1 MKTTKKRIA
10 LGAVGAIVAVGM
22 FGACSDSTTPDV
34 QSAPAAS
41 TAAAPAGDAPT
52 QSAPTTAAPAG
63 DAPTQSAPTTAAP
76 AGDVPA
82 EYASALAKARSYAE
96 NMHMSKAAVR
106 DQLVSEYGESFPK
119 AAADYAM
126 ANLTGIDWNANAL
139 AKAKSYRDGMH
150 MSNAAIRKQLV
161 SEYGEQFTAAEADY
175 AMRELG

>member
-1 MKTTKKRIA
+1 MKITKKRVA

-22 FGACSDSTTPDV
+22 FGACSGSTTPDV

-41 TAAAPAGDAPT
+41 TAAAPTGDAP
-52 QSAPTTAAPAG
+52 
-63 DAPTQSAPTTAAP
+63 
-76 AGDVPA
+76 A
-82 EYASALAKARSYAE
+82 EYESALAKARSYAE

-139 AKAKSYRDGMH
+139 EKAKSYRDGMH

>member
-1 MKTTKKRIA
+1 MKITKKRVA

-22 FGACSDSTTPDV
+22 FGACSGSTTPDV

-52 QSAPTTAAPAG
+52 KSAPTA
-63 DAPTQSAPTTAAP
+63 SKP

-82 EYASALAKARSYAE
+82 EYESALAKARSYAE

-161 SEYGEQFTAAEADY
+161 SEYGEKFTAAEADY

>member
-1 MKTTKKRIA
+1 MITKKRIA

-22 FGACSDSTTPDV
+22 FGACSGSTTPDV

-63 DAPTQSAPTTAAP
+63 D
-76 AGDVPA
+76 VPA
-82 EYASALAKARSYAE
+82 EYESALAKARSYAE

>member
-1 MKTTKKRIA
+1 MKITKKRAA
-10 LGAVGAIVAVGM
+10 LGAVGALVAVGM

-41 TAAAPAGDAPT
+41 TA
-52 QSAPTTAAPAG
+52 AAPAG

>member
-1 MKTTKKRIA
+1 MKITKKSVA

-41 TAAAPAGDAPT
+41 TASAPAGDAPT
-52 QSAPTTAAPAG
+52 KTAPA
-63 DAPTQSAPTTAAP
+63 ASKP

-82 EYASALAKARSYAE
+82 EYESALAKARSYAE

-126 ANLTGIDWNANAL
+126 ANLDGIDWNANAL

-161 SEYGEQFTAAEADY
+161 SEYGEKFTAAEADY

>member
-1 MKTTKKRIA
+1 MKITKKRVA

-41 TAAAPAGDAPT
+41 TAAAPAGDAPSA
-52 QSAPTTAAPAG
+52 SAPSASAPAG
-63 DAPTQSAPTTAAP
+63 DAP
-76 AGDVPA
+76 A
-82 EYASALAKARSYAE
+82 EYESALAKARSYAE

-139 AKAKSYRDGMH
+139 EKAKSYRDGMH

>member
-1 MKTTKKRIA
+1 MKITKKRVA

-22 FGACSDSTTPDV
+22 FGACSGSTTPDV
-34 QSAPAAS
+34 QSASTAAAPTAAAP

-52 QSAPTTAAPAG
+52 KSTPTKST
-63 DAPTQSAPTTAAP
+63 P

-82 EYASALAKARSYAE
+82 EYEAALAKARSYAE

-139 AKAKSYRDGMH
+139 EKAKSYRDGMH

-161 SEYGEQFTAAEADY
+161 SEYGEKFTAAEADY
-175 AMRELG
+175 AMGELG

>member
-1 MKTTKKRIA
+1 MITKKRIA

-52 QSAPTTAAPAG
+52 KSAPSASAPAG
-63 DAPTQSAPTTAAP
+63 DVP

-82 EYASALAKARSYAE
+82 EYESALAKARSYAE

-161 SEYGEQFTAAEADY
+161 SEHGEKFTTAEADY

>member
-1 MKTTKKRIA
+1 MKITKKRVA

-41 TAAAPAGDAPT
+41 TAAAPAGDAPSA
-52 QSAPTTAAPAG
+52 SAPSASAPAG
-63 DAPTQSAPTTAAP
+63 DAP
-76 AGDVPA
+76 A
-82 EYASALAKARSYAE
+82 EYESALAKARSYAE

-139 AKAKSYRDGMH
+139 EKAKSYRDGMH

-161 SEYGEQFTAAEADY
+161 SEYGEKFTAAEADY

>member
-1 MKTTKKRIA
+1 MKITKKRVA
-10 LGAVGAIVAVGM
+10 LGAVGALVAVGM
-22 FGACSDSTTPDV
+22 FSACSDSTTSDV
-34 QSAPAAS
+34 QSALATPPASAPTKSAPPAS
-41 TAAAPAGDAPT
+41 APAGEA
-52 QSAPTTAAPAG
+52 
-63 DAPTQSAPTTAAP
+63 
-76 AGDVPA
+76 PA

-139 AKAKSYRDGMH
+139 EKAKSYRDGMH
-150 MSNAAIRKQLV
+150 MSNSAIRKQLV

>member
-1 MKTTKKRIA
+1 MITKKRIA
-10 LGAVGAIVAVGM
+10 LGAVGAIVSVGM
-22 FGACSDSTTPDV
+22 FGACSGSTTPDV
-34 QSAPAAS
+34 QSSPAAS

-52 QSAPTTAAPAG
+52 KSAP
-63 DAPTQSAPTTAAP
+63 SASAP

-82 EYASALAKARSYAE
+82 EYESALAKARSYAE

-139 AKAKSYRDGMH
+139 EKAKSYRDGMH

-161 SEYGEQFTAAEADY
+161 SEYGEKFTAAEADY

>member
-1 MKTTKKRIA
+1 MITKKRIA

-41 TAAAPAGDAPT
+41 TAAAQAGDAPT
-52 QSAPTTAAPAG
+52 KTAPA
-63 DAPTQSAPTTAAP
+63 ASTP

-82 EYASALAKARSYAE
+82 EYESALAKARSYAE

-126 ANLTGIDWNANAL
+126 AHLTGIDWNANAL

-161 SEYGEQFTAAEADY
+161 SEYGEKFTAAEADY

>member
-1 MKTTKKRIA
+1 MKITKKRVA

-22 FGACSDSTTPDV
+22 FGACSGSTTPDV
-34 QSAPAAS
+34 QSASTAAAS
-41 TAAAPAGDAPT
+41 TAAAPAGDAP
-52 QSAPTTAAPAG
+52 SA
-63 DAPTQSAPTTAAP
+63 SAP

-82 EYASALAKARSYAE
+82 EYESALAKARSYAE

-126 ANLTGIDWNANAL
+126 ANLDGIDWNANAL

-161 SEYGEQFTAAEADY
+161 SEYGEKFTAAEADY

>member
-1 MKTTKKRIA
+1 MKITKKRVA

-22 FGACSDSTTPDV
+22 FGACSGSTTPDV

-52 QSAPTTAAPAG
+52 KSTPAA
-63 DAPTQSAPTTAAP
+63 SAP

-106 DQLVSEYGESFPK
+106 DQLVSEYGEAFPK

-126 ANLTGIDWNANAL
+126 ANLDGIDWNANAL

-161 SEYGEQFTAAEADY
+161 SEYGEKFTAAEADY
-175 AMRELG
+175 AMANLGS

>member
-1 MKTTKKRIA
+1 MITKKRVA

-22 FGACSDSTTPDV
+22 FGACSGSTTPDV

-41 TAAAPAGDAPT
+41 TAAAPAGDAP
-52 QSAPTTAAPAG
+52 SA
-63 DAPTQSAPTTAAP
+63 SAP

-82 EYASALAKARSYAE
+82 EYESALAKARSYAE

-126 ANLTGIDWNANAL
+126 ANLDGIDWNANAL
-139 AKAKSYRDGMH
+139 EKAKSYRDGMH

-161 SEYGEQFTAAEADY
+161 SEYGEKFTASEADY

>member
-1 MKTTKKRIA
+1 MKITKKRVA
-10 LGAVGAIVAVGM
+10 LGAVGALVAVGM

-41 TAAAPAGDAPT
+41 TASAPAGDAPT
-52 QSAPTTAAPAG
+52 KTAPA
-63 DAPTQSAPTTAAP
+63 ASKP

-82 EYASALAKARSYAE
+82 EYESALAKARSYAE

-126 ANLTGIDWNANAL
+126 ANLDGIDWNANAL
-139 AKAKSYRDGMH
+139 AKAKSYRDNMH

-161 SEYGEQFTAAEADY
+161 SEYGEKFTAAEADY

>member
-1 MKTTKKRIA
+1 MKITKKRIA

-41 TAAAPAGDAPT
+41 TAAAPAGDAP
-52 QSAPTTAAPAG
+52 SA
-63 DAPTQSAPTTAAP
+63 SAP

-82 EYASALAKARSYAE
+82 EYESALAKARSYAE

-126 ANLTGIDWNANAL
+126 ANLDGIDWNANAL
-139 AKAKSYRDGMH
+139 EKAKSYRDGMH

-161 SEYGEQFTAAEADY
+161 SEYGEKFTATEADY

>member
-1 MKTTKKRIA
+1 MKITKKRIA

-22 FGACSDSTTPDV
+22 FGACSGSTTPDV

-41 TAAAPAGDAPT
+41 TA
-52 QSAPTTAAPAG
+52 AAPAG

>member
-41 TAAAPAGDAPT
+41 TAAAPAGDAP
-52 QSAPTTAAPAG
+52 SA
-63 DAPTQSAPTTAAP
+63 SAP

-82 EYASALAKARSYAE
+82 EYESALAKARSYAE

-161 SEYGEQFTAAEADY
+161 SEHGEKFTTAEADY

>member
-1 MKTTKKRIA
+1 MITKKRIA

-22 FGACSDSTTPDV
+22 FGACSGSTTPDV

-41 TAAAPAGDAPT
+41 TAAAPTGDAPT
-52 QSAPTTAAPAG
+52 KSAP
-63 DAPTQSAPTTAAP
+63 SASTP

-82 EYASALAKARSYAE
+82 EYESALAKARSYAE

-139 AKAKSYRDGMH
+139 EKAKSYRDGMH

-161 SEYGEQFTAAEADY
+161 SEYGEKFTAAEADY
-175 AMRELG
+175 AMANLGS

>member
-1 MKTTKKRIA
+1 MKITKKRVA

-22 FGACSDSTTPDV
+22 FGACSGSTTPDV

-41 TAAAPAGDAPT
+41 TAAAPAGDAP
-52 QSAPTTAAPAG
+52 SA
-63 DAPTQSAPTTAAP
+63 SAP

-82 EYASALAKARSYAE
+82 EYESALAKARSYAE

-126 ANLTGIDWNANAL
+126 ANLDGIDWNANAL

-161 SEYGEQFTAAEADY
+161 SEYGEKFTAAEADY
-175 AMRELG
+175 AMANLGS

>member
-52 QSAPTTAAPAG
+52 KSAP
-63 DAPTQSAPTTAAP
+63 SASAP

-82 EYASALAKARSYAE
+82 EYESALAKARSYAE

-126 ANLTGIDWNANAL
+126 ASRTGREARQFAVDRLIDLFTHHRDPWGRDRVRSELAGRDLTCWCPEDQPCHADVLLEIANGDE
-139 AKAKSYRDGMH
+139 S
-150 MSNAAIRKQLV
+150 
-161 SEYGEQFTAAEADY
+161 
-175 AMRELG
+175 

>member
-1 MKTTKKRIA
+1 MITKKRIA

-41 TAAAPAGDAPT
+41 TAAAPAGDAPSA
-52 QSAPTTAAPAG
+52 SAP
-63 DAPTQSAPTTAAP
+63 SAYAP

-82 EYASALAKARSYAE
+82 EYESALAKARSYAE

-139 AKAKSYRDGMH
+139 EKAKSYRDGMH

-161 SEYGEQFTAAEADY
+161 SEYGEKFTAAEADY

>member
-1 MKTTKKRIA
+1 MKITKKRVA

-52 QSAPTTAAPAG
+52 KSAPSASAPA
-63 DAPTQSAPTTAAP
+63 ASAP

-82 EYASALAKARSYAE
+82 EYESALAKARSYAE

-126 ANLTGIDWNANAL
+126 ANLDGIDWNANAL

-161 SEYGEQFTAAEADY
+161 SEYGEKFTAAEADY

>member
-1 MKTTKKRIA
+1 MKITKKRVA
-10 LGAVGAIVAVGM
+10 LGAVGALVAVGM
-22 FGACSDSTTPDV
+22 FSACSDSTTSDV
-34 QSAPAAS
+34 QSALATPPASAPTKSAPPAS
-41 TAAAPAGDAPT
+41 APAGEA
-52 QSAPTTAAPAG
+52 
-63 DAPTQSAPTTAAP
+63 
-76 AGDVPA
+76 PA

-139 AKAKSYRDGMH
+139 EKAKSYRDGMH
-150 MSNAAIRKQLV
+150 MSNSAIRKQLV
-161 SEYGEQFTAAEADY
+161 SEHGEKFTAAEADY

>member
-41 TAAAPAGDAPT
+41 TAAAPAGD
-52 QSAPTTAAPAG
+52 
-63 DAPTQSAPTTAAP
+63 
-76 AGDVPA
+76 VPA
-82 EYASALAKARSYAE
+82 EYESALAKARSYAE

-126 ANLTGIDWNANAL
+126 ASRTGREARQFAVDRLIDLFTHHRDPWGRDRVRSELAGRDLTCWCPEDQPCHADVLLEIANGDE
-139 AKAKSYRDGMH
+139 S
-150 MSNAAIRKQLV
+150 
-161 SEYGEQFTAAEADY
+161 
-175 AMRELG
+175 

>member
-1 MKTTKKRIA
+1 MITKTRVA
-10 LGAVGAIVAVGM
+10 LGAVGALVAVGM

-41 TAAAPAGDAPT
+41 TAAVPAGDAPT
-52 QSAPTTAAPAG
+52 KSAPSASAPAG
-63 DAPTQSAPTTAAP
+63 DAP

-82 EYASALAKARSYAE
+82 EYESALAKARSYAE

-139 AKAKSYRDGMH
+139 EKAKSYRDGMH

-161 SEYGEQFTAAEADY
+161 SEYGEKFTATEADY

>member
-1 MKTTKKRIA
+1 MKITKKRVA
-10 LGAVGAIVAVGM
+10 LGAVGALVAVGM

-41 TAAAPAGDAPT
+41 TASAPAGDAPT
-52 QSAPTTAAPAG
+52 KSAPAA
-63 DAPTQSAPTTAAP
+63 SKP

-82 EYASALAKARSYAE
+82 EYESALAKARSYAE

-126 ANLTGIDWNANAL
+126 ANLDGIDWNANAL

-161 SEYGEQFTAAEADY
+161 SEYGEKFTATEADY

>member
-1 MKTTKKRIA
+1 MITKKRIA

-41 TAAAPAGDAPT
+41 TAAAPAGDAP
-52 QSAPTTAAPAG
+52 SA
-63 DAPTQSAPTTAAP
+63 SAP

-82 EYASALAKARSYAE
+82 EYESALAKARSYAE

>member
-1 MKTTKKRIA
+1 MITKKRIA

-52 QSAPTTAAPAG
+52 KSAP
-63 DAPTQSAPTTAAP
+63 SASAP